1 MAVRFLGGVSNYTTA
16 TDSACVDSIRR
27 HVWCDLAVRDHNSKH
42 FKLTYR
48 FDVIPGRLDRYVQ
61 AGMDL
66 VLVLDNVPYAF
77 VSNHSQPCQNYGCQY
92 LPPNNA
98 TAFSLF
104 ISEMA
109 KYLVARYGMDYAAR
123 IQWRLG
129 TEANGPRWGGRGRY
143 FEQYWLN
150 YKLTMQAIRN
160 VISTAKVGGSN
171 WVEVTGKSGNLTR
184 NGTDAFQYQFYS
196 NINKDASVPLDF
208 ISISHYGSG
217 RTAASPQTGLTNFP
231 FPDFVQR
238 TPSSENAQHQM
249 ELTAMQAL
257 ANRPSASLQV
267 QEWSILKNE
276 LSKPTFEPSS
286 LGAAWAT
293 ASATTWMCHG
303 ADRIFHWETGS
314 QLKNSSGDQRMV
326 NFYEQWPWSMGLLE
340 MFLGGSHATF
350 QTFRRAANTMKQNIY
365 GVDIVTVL
373 ESQQVEKQQYLMMAA
388 AVAGQGRTGTWT
400 TKVTVSTNMFQ
411 QVISDSRKRGLN
423 WKVKVQQW
431 VMNTNNSVTE
441 EVLRDL
447 KGRPGMFQQ
456 NDGLPYRFDK
466 MLTRQGMEY
475 VESGENLN
483 RYWKMH
489 ADSFQPQQ
497 FEGAWSV
504 TNESEVVLHFNVTP
518 PSVLVLSCKL
528 ER

>member
-1 MAVRFLGGVSNYTTA
+1 
-16 TDSACVDSIRR
+16 
-27 HVWCDLAVRDHNSKH
+27 
-42 FKLTYR
+42 
-48 FDVIPGRLDRYVQ
+48 
-61 AGMDL
+61 
-66 VLVLDNVPYAF
+66 
-77 VSNHSQPCQNYGCQY
+77 
-92 LPPNNA
+92 
-98 TAFSLF
+98 
-104 ISEMA
+104 
-109 KYLVARYGMDYAAR
+109 
-123 IQWRLG
+123 
-129 TEANGPRWGGRGRY
+129 
-143 FEQYWLN
+143 
-150 YKLTMQAIRN
+150 
-160 VISTAKVGGSN
+160 
-171 WVEVTGKSGNLTR
+171 
-184 NGTDAFQYQFYS
+184 
-196 NINKDASVPLDF
+196 
-208 ISISHYGSG
+208 
-217 RTAASPQTGLTNFP
+217 
-231 FPDFVQR
+231 
-238 TPSSENAQHQM
+238 
-249 ELTAMQAL
+249 
-257 ANRPSASLQV
+257 
-267 QEWSILKNE
+267 
-276 LSKPTFEPSS
+276 
-286 LGAAWAT
+286 
-293 ASATTWMCHG
+293 
-303 ADRIFHWETGS
+303 
-314 QLKNSSGDQRMV
+314 MV

-411 QVISDSRKRGLN
+411 QVILDSRKRGLN